1 MSTHL
6 STLIVCIPLKKPLY
20 LPAKRKHTENIPPSA
35 CARSLRHPPS
45 QRPNTKRA
53 PSPTGNVGR
62 PSSQG
67 PHRDVPQHHARPR
80 LAPPQLQPGTKP
92 KKQTGEIPKQ
102 HFFKNST
109 IRLKKN
115 PILRQ
120 HRYQPFIRTYHEKT
134 QYTTSLP
141 GRTRC
146 SIYLPVLA
154 RRLRQAAIQIL
165 LIWPDTHAAH
175 LPYRDNDTPIE

>member
-1 MSTHL
+1 MRQ
-6 STLIVCIPLKKPLY
+6 KP
-20 LPAKRKHTENIPPSA
+20 PPSA
-35 CARSLRHPPS
+35 IA
-45 QRPNTKRA
+45 A
-53 PSPTGNVGR
+53 PEHQAGPI
-62 PSSQG
+62 
-67 PHRDVPQHHARPR
+67 PHRQRRPALLTGAAPRHATTPRPPTPR
-80 LAPPQLQPGTKP
+80 STSAATRHEAKEADWGNPETTLFL
-92 KKQTGEIPKQ
+92 
-102 HFFKNST
+102 KNST
-109 IRLKKN
+109 IRLKKI

-165 LIWPDTHAAH
+165 LIRADRSNRRRTM
-175 LPYRDNDTPIE
+175 LRKMRE